1 MGEYVTQQECENR
14 RSNIAKDYDELAERV
29 RKTELNESKD
39 NERIKTLFTFV
50 KFLSGIAAAVLGS
63 TIMLIIK
70 GALNI

>member
-29 RKTELNESKD
+29 RNTELNESKD

-70 GALNI
+70 GALNL